1 MTFQP
6 TPAEDAVRPLNADE
20 EAIVRS
26 LPHLIHALPRSIDAD
41 MMQEQCMSATE
52 YLTLMHLSEASNRR
66 LRMGDLS
73 TACEMSLSGTTR
85 VVHRLEKE
93 GFIRRVR
100 CDQDGRSWYAVL
112 TDAGFARLEEAWP
125 TNLAAVRRHFLDHL
139 AGIDLKSL
147 ATALQKVAM

>member
-6 TPAEDAVRPLNADE
+6 TPSEDAVRPLDEDE
-20 EAIVRS
+20 EAIIRS
-26 LPHLIHALPRSIDAD
+26 LPHLIYALPRAIDAD
-41 MMQEQCMSATE
+41 MTQEQRMSATE
-52 YLTLMHLSEASNRR
+52 YLALMHLSEASDRR

-85 VVHRLEKE
+85 VVHRLEKD

-100 CDQDGRSWYAVL
+100 CDHDGRSWHAAL
-112 TDAGFARLEEAWP
+112 TDAGLARLEEAWP

-139 AGIDLKSL
+139 AEMDLKSL
-147 ATALQKVAM
+147 AAALQKVAM

>member
-6 TPAEDAVRPLNADE
+6 TPSEDAVRPLDEDE
-20 EAIVRS
+20 EAIIRS
-26 LPHLIHALPRSIDAD
+26 LPHLIYALPRAIDAD
-41 MMQEQCMSATE
+41 MTQEQRMSATE
-52 YLTLMHLSEASNRR
+52 YLALMHLSEASDRR

-85 VVHRLEKE
+85 VVHRLEKD

-100 CDQDGRSWYAVL
+100 CDHDGRSWHAAL
-112 TDAGFARLEEAWP
+112 TDAGLARLEEAWP

-139 AGIDLKSL
+139 AGMDLKSL
-147 ATALQKVAM
+147 AAALQKVAM